1 MRDDESRQ
9 AYDGAKAMIRDIE
22 GVLRLD
28 VIDVQMDRWIEGG
41 MDGQVD
47 KRQLDIQDRFVDGQM
62 DNLGGQMDE
71 FELNIQID
79 GQIDNLIFI

>member
-1 MRDDESRQ
+1 
-9 AYDGAKAMIRDIE
+9 
-22 GVLRLD
+22 
-28 VIDVQMDRWIEGG
+28 

>member
-1 MRDDESRQ
+1 
-9 AYDGAKAMIRDIE
+9 
-22 GVLRLD
+22 
-28 VIDVQMDRWIEGG
+28 

-47 KRQLDIQDRFVDGQM
+47 KCQLDIQDRFVDGQM
-62 DNLGGQMDE
+62 DKLGGQMDE